1 MGVLGL
7 WRLIDATGKPV
18 PLETLEGKVLAID
31 VSIWIHQVLQG
42 YQDRHGNPKPN
53 AHLIGLFNRIC
64 KLLYYKIK
72 PVFVFDGG
80 VPMLK
85 KSTIAARRKQK
96 SIAKSKAQNMRADLI
111 NNLIKHTAVKSVLNK
126 KNVDGNI
133 ESSEIST
140 VKHIYGKPSLNDVFK
155 LPELTNMDEKDYISS
170 DDSDSSMQLSPR
182 KQTKWMGNIHS
193 VDLSTAEFKSLPADV
208 RYDIL
213 TDLKETRKQSSWG
226 RLHEMPE
233 ESNKFSTFQMKR
245 LLKRRFVQESLETAE
260 KEMGGKTLTLE
271 ELEKL
276 LTEQGVQTNRDNA
289 YRIASD
295 STSRVIYIS
304 DKDTL
309 IRNTIQDKTNKED
322 VLESINEE
330 VEPVAGPSGIT
341 ITHKSLNEFQLSD
354 GDSDSNLT
362 SYSNSVP
369 IIDNINEYEF
379 GSDWE
384 SESEKNESLPFPKK
398 YLNKNII
405 NPAVAYMLEHSG
417 LTQEQIMQL
426 MEQNRKESKKII
438 DTHSS
443 GSTKSLSALDPTISN
458 IIKHQKMEE
467 DKITEDNILDV
478 NQIVEKSISLYP
490 SENSNSNVTTE
501 SIEYN
506 GSDLQFTKD
515 NDQIISCEE
524 RVECQKQPVLIGNM
538 RQLDTHTTDS
548 DSDEF
553 IEIPDVP
560 VLYSKGITKKH
571 DIEITF
577 KSDDKIEEDIF
588 ADVFK
593 ESSRDIFSHATE
605 SLTSS
610 SIEHTASKIVSE
622 DLNKNKRKNEEESE
636 LSGTLISKSCSFNE
650 ISLNKK
656 IDLHEERVHI
666 SIQSSI
672 VDEEESKKIQKN
684 KTCIDTEPEVVSD
697 VGKLSEDTTKGKHQI
712 LLRNENEL
720 LELKANLEYE
730 QIQLAE
736 TISKLE
742 RQATDISDQIR
753 IEAQELLRLFGIP
766 YVVAPMEAEAQC
778 AYLEQ
783 INLTNGTI
791 TDDSDIWLFGGQCVY
806 KNFFNNNK
814 TVLQFRSC
822 DIQHHFKLTRHQLI
836 QLALLVGSDYTTGIP
851 GIGPVTALEILA
863 AFPTQ
868 GDNLLHGLINFCLWI
883 QGDKAIDSSKKALR
897 NKLRNIQIEK
907 GFPSQA
913 VVQAYMFP
921 AIDESKEKFTWGRPN
936 LILLSDY
943 TSLKFGWTKDK
954 FNEVIKPVIKRMEE
968 SKQQQT
974 IESYFKL
981 KAIPKSIEMN
991 LSKRIKKAINS
1002 LNGDNVELDT
1012 NETDTNEKTGKRIN
1026 KRVPKTLNKKNNG
1039 EHANLIESKDISGKL
1054 TPNTS
1059 INDNEKN
1066 IKEYIPQREK
1076 DKANSLKKKMHAIE
1090 VFRKSK
1096 SGLDKTKKIKRN
1108 VRKIVQEA
1116 KLSESSD
1123 SN

>member
-85 KSTIAARRKQK
+85 KSTVAARRKQK
-96 SIAKSKAQNMRADLI
+96 SIATSKAQKMKADLI
-111 NNLIKHTAVKSVLNK
+111 NNLIKHTVVKSVLNK
-126 KNVDGNI
+126 KNVDGKI

-140 VKHIYGKPSLNDVFK
+140 NIYSKPSVNDVFK
-155 LPELTNMDEKDYISS
+155 LPELTNIDEKDYISS

-245 LLKRRFVQESLETAE
+245 LLKRRFVQESLESAE
-260 KEMGGKTLTLE
+260 KEMGGKTLTLD

-309 IRNTIQDKTNKED
+309 IRNTTEDKTNKED
-322 VLESINEE
+322 VLNRIDEE
-330 VEPVAGPSGIT
+330 FEPVAGPSGIA
-341 ITHKSLNEFQLSD
+341 ITRKSLNEFQLSD

-369 IIDNINEYEF
+369 IIENMNDYEF

-384 SESEKNESLPFPKK
+384 SETEKNESLPLPKK
-398 YLNKNII
+398 YQSKNII
-405 NPAVAYMLEHSG
+405 NPALTYMLEHSN

-426 MEQNRKESKKII
+426 IEQTKK
-438 DTHSS
+438 DNNKKTNTHSS
-443 GSTKSLSALDPTISN
+443 ASTKSLPILEPSINNTKN
-458 IIKHQKMEE
+458 EKKEQQKSTEE
-467 DKITEDNILDV
+467 NLIDC
-478 NQIVEKSISLYP
+478 NQIVEKNIPMCPLEDSNLDISTGNI
-490 SENSNSNVTTE
+490 ENNSNFQFVENNDKLT
-501 SIEYN
+501 
-506 GSDLQFTKD
+506 SD
-515 NDQIISCEE
+515 EE
-524 RVECQKQPVLIGNM
+524 KVECRSQPTTVPTT
-538 RQLDTHTTDS
+538 LDTYMTDS

-560 VLYSKGITKKH
+560 IPNSNISKEVTKNH
-571 DIEITF
+571 VIEIAF
-577 KSDDKIEEDIF
+577 KSNEKIEDDIF
-588 ADVFK
+588 ADVFE
-593 ESSRDIFSHATE
+593 ESSQDICSQSTE
-605 SLTSS
+605 SVTPSL
-610 SIEHTASKIVSE
+610 IEQTISTTVSQ
-622 DLNKNKRKNEEESE
+622 DFNKQNDKEESE
-636 LSGTLISKSCSFNE
+636 VLETSTSKSCNFHK
-650 ISLNKK
+650 ISLDKNT
-656 IDLHEERVHI
+656 DLHEGHTHI
-666 SIQSSI
+666 IQSSN
-672 VDEEESKKIQKN
+672 VDEEQIKKIQESKIFMN
-684 KTCIDTEPEVVSD
+684 AEPEVTCDTV
-697 VGKLSEDTTKGKHQI
+697 KLSEDTTKEKHEVLPI
-712 LLRNENEL
+712 NETEL
-720 LELKANLEYE
+720 LELKANLEDE
-730 QIQLAE
+730 QKQLTE
-736 TISKLE
+736 NIGKLE

-783 INLTNGTI
+783 IKLTDGTI

-806 KNFFNNNK
+806 KNFFNNDK
-814 TVLQFRSC
+814 KVLQFQFC

-868 GDNLLHGLINFCLWI
+868 GDNLLHGLINFYLWI
-883 QGDKAIDSSKKALR
+883 QKDKAIDSSKKSLR
-897 NKLRNIQIEK
+897 NKLRNIKIEK

-921 AIDESKEKFTWGRPN
+921 SIDESKEKFTWGRPN
-936 LILLSDY
+936 MILLSDY
-943 TSLKFGWTKDK
+943 TTLKFGWSKNK
-954 FNEVIKPVIKRMEE
+954 FNEIIKPVIKRMEE

-981 KAIPKSIEMN
+981 KTVPKSIEMN
-991 LSKRIKKAINS
+991 LSKRIKKAVNS
-1002 LNGDNVELDT
+1002 LNSGNIELDIS
-1012 NETDTNEKTGKRIN
+1012 ETDTNEKTGKSGN
-1026 KRVPKTLNKKNNG
+1026 KRVHKKQNKKENNDDV
-1039 EHANLIESKDISGKL
+1039 NSIKSNIISEKL
-1054 TPNTS
+1054 TPNVS
-1059 INDNEKN
+1059 IDDNKKSIE
-1066 IKEYIPQREK
+1066 EYIPQREK

-1090 VFRKSK
+1090 IFRKSK

-1108 VRKIVQEA
+1108 IRKIVQEA

>member
-18 PLETLEGKVLAID
+18 PLETLEGKVLAIATWIHFLD

-85 KSTIAARRKQK
+85 KSTVAARRKQK
-96 SIAKSKAQNMRADLI
+96 SIATSKAQKMKADLI
-111 NNLIKHTAVKSVLNK
+111 NNLIKHTVVKSVLNK
-126 KNVDGNI
+126 KNVDGQI
-133 ESSEIST
+133 ESSEISAN
-140 VKHIYGKPSLNDVFK
+140 IYSKPSVNDVFK
-155 LPELTNMDEKDYISS
+155 LPELTNIDEKDYISS

-233 ESNKFSTFQMKR
+233 ESNNFSTFQMKR
-245 LLKRRFVQESLETAE
+245 LLKRRFVQESLESAE
-260 KEMGGKTLTLE
+260 REMGGKTLTLD

-309 IRNTIQDKTNKED
+309 IHNTTEDKTNKED
-322 VLESINEE
+322 ALNRIDEE
-330 VEPVAGPSGIT
+330 FEPVAGPSGIA
-341 ITHKSLNEFQLSD
+341 ITRKSLNEFQLSD

-362 SYSNSVP
+362 SCSNSVP
-369 IIDNINEYEF
+369 TIENMNDYEF

-384 SESEKNESLPFPKK
+384 EENEKNESLPLPKK
-398 YLNKNII
+398 YQSKNII
-405 NPAVAYMLEHSG
+405 NPALTYMLEHSN

-426 MEQNRKESKKII
+426 IEQTKK
-438 DTHSS
+438 DNNKKTNTHSS
-443 GSTKSLSALDPTISN
+443 ANTKSSILEP
-458 IIKHQKMEE
+458 IINYTKNEKKEQQ
-467 DKITEDNILDV
+467 KITEENLIDC
-478 NQIVEKSISLYP
+478 NQIMEKNIPICPLEDCNLDIP
-490 SENSNSNVTTE
+490 TQNMENNNSNF
-501 SIEYN
+501 
-506 GSDLQFTKD
+506 QFVED
-515 NDQIISCEE
+515 NDKLTSAEE
-524 RVECQKQPVLIGNM
+524 KVECHSQPTTVPIT
-538 RQLDTHTTDS
+538 DTYMTDS

-560 VLYSKGITKKH
+560 IPNSSISKEITKKH
-571 DIEITF
+571 VIEIAF
-577 KSDDKIEEDIF
+577 KSNEKIEDDIF

-593 ESSRDIFSHATE
+593 ESSQDIFSQSTKSVIS
-605 SLTSS
+605 SL
-610 SIEHTASKIVSE
+610 IEQTISTTVSQ
-622 DLNKNKRKNEEESE
+622 DLNKQNDEEESE
-636 LSGTLISKSCSFNE
+636 VSGTSTSKNCNFHK
-650 ISLNKK
+650 ISLDKNT
-656 IDLHEERVHI
+656 DLHEEHAHI
-666 SIQSSI
+666 IQSSN
-672 VDEEESKKIQKN
+672 VDEEQINKIQEN
-684 KTCIDTEPEVVSD
+684 KIFINAEPEVTAELSD
-697 VGKLSEDTTKGKHQI
+697 DTMKEKHKV
-712 LLRNENEL
+712 LPTNETEL
-720 LELKANLEYE
+720 LELKANLEDE
-730 QIQLAE
+730 QKQLTE
-736 TISKLE
+736 NIGKLE

-783 INLTNGTI
+783 IKLTDGTI

-806 KNFFNNNK
+806 KNFFNNDK
-814 TVLQFRSC
+814 KVLQFQFC

-868 GDNLLHGLINFCLWI
+868 GDNLLHGLINFYLWI
-883 QGDKAIDSSKKALR
+883 QKDKTIDSSKKSLR
-897 NKLRNIQIEK
+897 NKLRNIKIEK

-921 AIDESKEKFTWGRPN
+921 SIDESKEKFTWGRPN
-936 LILLSDY
+936 MILLSDY
-943 TSLKFGWTKDK
+943 TTLKFGWSKNK
-954 FNEVIKPVIKRMEE
+954 FNEIIKPVIKRMEE

-981 KAIPKSIEMN
+981 KTVPKSIEMN
-991 LSKRIKKAINS
+991 LSKRIKKAVNRLNS
-1002 LNGDNVELDT
+1002 ENVELDIS
-1012 NETDTNEKTGKRIN
+1012 ETDINEKTEKSGN
-1026 KRVPKTLNKKNNG
+1026 KRVRKKQNKKENNDDVSSIKSNSIN
-1039 EHANLIESKDISGKL
+1039 EKL
-1054 TPNTS
+1054 TSNVS
-1059 INDNEKN
+1059 IDDNKKSV
-1066 IKEYIPQREK
+1066 KEYIPQREK

-1096 SGLDKTKKIKRN
+1096 SGLDKTKKVKRN
-1108 VRKIVQEA
+1108 IRKTIQEA

>member
-7 WRLIDATGKPV
+7 WRLIEATGKPV

-85 KSTIAARRKQK
+85 KSTVAARRKQK
-96 SIAKSKAQNMRADLI
+96 SIAASKARKMKADLI
-111 NNLIKHTAVKSVLNK
+111 NNLIKHTVVKSVLNK
-126 KNVDGNI
+126 KNVDENI

-140 VKHIYGKPSLNDVFK
+140 NIYSKPSVNDVFK
-155 LPELTNMDEKDYISS
+155 LPELTNIDEKDYISS
-170 DDSDSSMQLSPR
+170 DDSNSSMQLSPR
-182 KQTKWMGNIHS
+182 KQTKWMGNIHN

-245 LLKRRFVQESLETAE
+245 LLKRRFVQESLESAE
-260 KEMGGKTLTLE
+260 KEMGGKTLTLD

-309 IRNTIQDKTNKED
+309 IRNTTEDTTNKKD
-322 VLESINEE
+322 VLNRIDEE
-330 VEPVAGPSGIT
+330 FEPVAGPSGIA
-341 ITHKSLNEFQLSD
+341 ITRKNLNEFQLSD

-369 IIDNINEYEF
+369 IIENINEYEF

-384 SESEKNESLPFPKK
+384 SETEKNESSPLPKK
-398 YLNKNII
+398 YQNKSII
-405 NPAVAYMLEHSG
+405 NPALTYMLEHSS

-426 MEQNRKESKKII
+426 IEQTKQNSNKKTN
-438 DTHSS
+438 THSS
-443 GSTKSLSALDPTISN
+443 TSTKSLSMLEP
-458 IIKHQKMEE
+458 IINNTKNEKEE
-467 DKITEDNILDV
+467 QQKITEENLIGC
-478 NQIVEKSISLYP
+478 NQIVEKNIPIYPLEDSILDIST
-490 SENSNSNVTTE
+490 ENNSSNF
-501 SIEYN
+501 
-506 GSDLQFTKD
+506 QFVED
-515 NDQIISCEE
+515 NDKLISDEE
-524 RVECQKQPVLIGNM
+524 KIECYSQPIVPIT
-538 RQLDTHTTDS
+538 LDKHTTDS

-560 VLYSKGITKKH
+560 IPNSNISKEITKKH
-571 DIEITF
+571 VIEISF
-577 KSDDKIEEDIF
+577 KSNEKIENDIF

-593 ESSRDIFSHATE
+593 ESSQDIFSQSTE
-605 SLTSS
+605 SVISPLIERTISTS
-610 SIEHTASKIVSE
+610 VFQ
-622 DLNKNKRKNEEESE
+622 DLNKQNDNKDSE
-636 LSGTLISKSCSFNE
+636 VSE
-650 ISLNKK
+650 ISTLKSYNFYKTSLDKK
-656 IDLHEERVHI
+656 TDLHEEGHAHI
-666 SIQSSI
+666 FQSSN
-672 VDEEESKKIQKN
+672 VDEDHIKKIQKSKIFIN
-684 KTCIDTEPEVVSD
+684 AEDACDTAELP
-697 VGKLSEDTTKGKHQI
+697 EDTM
-712 LLRNENEL
+712 NEKKVLPTNETEL
-720 LELKANLEYE
+720 LELKANLEDE
-730 QIQLAE
+730 QKQLTE
-736 TISKLE
+736 NISKLE

-766 YVVAPMEAEAQC
+766 YVIAPMEAEAQC

-783 INLTNGTI
+783 IKLTDGTI

-814 TVLQFRSC
+814 KVLQFRFC

-868 GDNLLHGLINFCLWI
+868 GDNLLHGLINFYLWI
-883 QGDKAIDSSKKALR
+883 QKDKAIDSSKKSLR
-897 NKLRNIQIEK
+897 NKLRNIKIEK

-921 AIDESKEKFTWGRPN
+921 SIDESKEKFTWGRPN
-936 LILLSDY
+936 MILLSDY
-943 TSLKFGWTKDK
+943 TTLKFGWSKNK
-954 FNEVIKPVIKRMEE
+954 FNEIIKPVIKRMEE

-991 LSKRIKKAINS
+991 LSKRIKKAVNS
-1002 LNGDNVELDT
+1002 LNSENVELDIS
-1012 NETDTNEKTGKRIN
+1012 ETDMNNKMEKSGN
-1026 KRVPKTLNKKNNG
+1026 KRVRKKQNKKENDDDVNPIKSNSIN
-1039 EHANLIESKDISGKL
+1039 EKL
-1054 TPNTS
+1054 TPNVS
-1059 INDNEKN
+1059 NDDNKKST
-1066 IKEYIPQREK
+1066 KEYIPQREK

>member
-1 MGVLGL
+1 MSLYGFI
-7 WRLIDATGKPV
+7 RC
-18 PLETLEGKVLAID
+18 
-31 VSIWIHQVLQG
+31 
-42 YQDRHGNPKPN
+42 
-53 AHLIGLFNRIC
+53 C
-64 KLLYYKIK
+64 KDIKI
-72 PVFVFDGG
+72 V
-80 VPMLK
+80 M
-85 KSTIAARRKQK
+85 AARRKQK
-96 SIAKSKAQNMRADLI
+96 SIATSKAQKMRADLI
-111 NNLIKHTAVKSVLNK
+111 NNLIKHTVVKSALNK
-126 KNVDGNI
+126 KNVDENI

-140 VKHIYGKPSLNDVFK
+140 IKHIYSKSSVNDVFK
-155 LPELTNMDEKDYISS
+155 LPELTNMDGKEYISS

-233 ESNKFSTFQMKR
+233 ETNKFSTFQMKR

-304 DKDTL
+304 DKDKL
-309 IRNTIQDKTNKED
+309 IRNTSTEDKTSKED
-322 VLESINEE
+322 VLEESINEE

-341 ITHKSLNEFQLSD
+341 ITQNSLNKFQLSD

-384 SESEKNESLPFPKK
+384 SESEKNESLPFPNK
-398 YLNKNII
+398 YLSKNNI
-405 NPAVAYMLEHSG
+405 NPALAYMLEHSG
-417 LTQEQIMQL
+417 LTQEQIIQL
-426 MEQNRKESKKII
+426 MEQNRKESKTKIT

-443 GSTKSLSALDPTISN
+443 GSTKSLSALDSTTN
-458 IIKHQKMEE
+458 NVMKHQQMKE
-467 DKITEDNILDV
+467 DNITEDNILDV
-478 NQIVEKSISLYP
+478 KEIVEKNISLYSV
-490 SENSNSNVTTE
+490 SENSTSNVTTE
-501 SIEYN
+501 SIEHSS
-506 GSDLQFTKD
+506 SDLQFIKD
-515 NDQIISCEE
+515 NDEIISCEE
-524 RVECQKQPVLIGNM
+524 RVECQKQPVPIRNM

-560 VLYSKGITKKH
+560 VLYSKEITKKH

-577 KSDDKIEEDIF
+577 KSDDKIEEDDIF

-593 ESSRDIFSHATE
+593 EPSRDIFSHFTE
-605 SLTSS
+605 SAVTSS
-610 SIEHTASKIVSE
+610 SIEHTVSKIVSE
-622 DLNKNKRKNEEESE
+622 DLNKNKTKNEDKSE

-650 ISLNKK
+650 ISLDKNSIDSDKNK
-656 IDLHEERVHI
+656 ERVHM

-672 VDEEESKKIQKN
+672 VNEEESKKIQN
-684 KTCIDTEPEVVSD
+684 NNTLIDAESKIVSD
-697 VGKLSEDTTKGKHQI
+697 EGKLSEDTTKGKQENI
-712 LLRNENEL
+712 LPRNETEL
-720 LELKANLEYE
+720 LELKANLEHE
-730 QIQLAE
+730 QIQLTE
-736 TISKLE
+736 TMGKLE

-783 INLTNGTI
+783 INLTDGTI

-814 TVLQFRSC
+814 TVLQFQSC

-883 QGDKAIDSSKKALR
+883 QRDKAIDSSKKSLR
-897 NKLRNIQIEK
+897 NKLKNIQIEK

-921 AIDESKEKFTWGRPN
+921 AVDESKEKFTWGRPN

-943 TSLKFGWTKDK
+943 TSHKFGWTKDK
-954 FNEVIKPVIKRMEE
+954 FNEIIKPVIKRMEE

-991 LSKRIKKAINS
+991 LSKRIKKAVNS
-1002 LNGDNVELDT
+1002 LNGNNVELNT
-1012 NETDTNEKTGKRIN
+1012 NETDTNEKMGKRVN
-1026 KRVPKTLNKKNNG
+1026 KRVPKTLNKRQKSDSID
-1039 EHANLIESKDISGKL
+1039 LIESKDISKKL
-1054 TPNTS
+1054 MYNTS
-1059 INDNEKN
+1059 INDNDKN

-1076 DKANSLKKKMHAIE
+1076 DKANSLKRKMHAIE

-1108 VRKIVQEA
+1108 VRKMVQEA

>member
-96 SIAKSKAQNMRADLI
+96 SIATSKAQKMRADLI
-111 NNLIKHTAVKSVLNK
+111 NNLIKHTVVKSALNK
-126 KNVDGNI
+126 KPADGNI

-140 VKHIYGKPSLNDVFK
+140 VKHIYGKPSVNNVFK

-226 RLHEMPE
+226 RLYEMPE

-304 DKDTL
+304 DKDAL
-309 IRNTIQDKTNKED
+309 IRNTNQDKTNKKD
-322 VLESINEE
+322 VLDSINEE
-330 VEPVAGPSGIT
+330 VEPVAGPSGIA
-341 ITHKSLNEFQLSD
+341 ITRKNLNEFQLSD

-362 SYSNSVP
+362 SHSNSLP

-384 SESEKNESLPFPKK
+384 SESENNESLPFPKK

-405 NPAVAYMLEHSG
+405 NPALAYMLEHSG
-417 LTQEQIMQL
+417 LTQEQIIQL
-426 MEQNRKESKKII
+426 MEQNRKESNKIS

-443 GSTKSLSALDPTISN
+443 ASTKSLSALEPTRN
-458 IIKHQKMEE
+458 NVIKYHQMKEN
-467 DKITEDNILDV
+467 KITEDNLLDV
-478 NQIVEKSISLYP
+478 NQIVEKSISLCP
-490 SENSNSNVTTE
+490 SENSNSNITTE
-501 SIEYN
+501 SIEHN
-506 GSDLQFTKD
+506 SSDLRFIKD
-515 NDQIISCEE
+515 NDQIISDEE
-524 RVECQKQPVLIGNM
+524 RIECETQPVPIIEGM
-538 RQLDTHTTDS
+538 RQLDTHTSDS

-560 VLYSKGITKKH
+560 VLYSKRITKKH
-571 DIEITF
+571 DIKITF

-593 ESSRDIFSHATE
+593 DSSQDIFSQSTE

-610 SIEHTASKIVSE
+610 SIKQTVSTIVSQ
-622 DLNKNKRKNEEESE
+622 DLNKNKRINEEESE
-636 LSGTLISKSCSFNE
+636 PSETLVSKSCSFNE
-650 ISLNKK
+650 IPLDKK
-656 IDLHEERVHI
+656 IDLHEGSVHI
-666 SIQSSI
+666 SIQSNI
-672 VDEEESKKIQKN
+672 VDEEETNKIQKN
-684 KTCIDTEPEVVSD
+684 ETLIDPEPTEVVGD
-697 VGKLSEDTTKGKHQI
+697 GNKLSEDATKGKHQV
-712 LLRNENEL
+712 LPRNETEL

-730 QIQLAE
+730 QIQLTE
-736 TISKLE
+736 TIGKLE
-742 RQATDISDQIR
+742 RQATDVSDQIR

-783 INLTNGTI
+783 INLTDGTI

-822 DIQHHFKLTRHQLI
+822 DIQHHF
-836 QLALLVGSDYTTGIP
+836 SIP

-863 AFPTQ
+863 AFPTH

-883 QGDKAIDSSKKALR
+883 QKDKAIDSSKKALR

-954 FNEVIKPVIKRMEE
+954 FNEIIKPVIKRMEE

-991 LSKRIKKAINS
+991 LSKRIKKAVNS
-1002 LNGDNVELDT
+1002 LNADNVELDT
-1012 NETDTNEKTGKRIN
+1012 SETDTNEKTGKRVS
-1026 KRVPKTLNKKNNG
+1026 KRVRKAVNKKENG
-1039 EHANLIESKDISGKL
+1039 DHVNVFKSKDISEKL
-1054 TPNTS
+1054 TLNTS
-1059 INDNEKN
+1059 INDNKIS

-1076 DKANSLKKKMHAIE
+1076 DKANSLKRKMHAIE
-1090 VFRKSK
+1090 VLRKSK
-1096 SGLDKTKKIKRN
+1096 SGLVKTKKIKRN
-1108 VRKIVQEA
+1108 VRKIVQEV